1 MNGYVSSIQSLGA
14 VDGPGVR
21 CVIFMQGC
29 VLRCKCCHNPETWEF
44 GKGEEYTPERLM
56 GKIRRYVSYF
66 GSEGGVTVSGG
77 EPLCQ
82 SEFVTELFKICRQEG
97 INTCLDTSGCL
108 MNDSVRE
115 LLDVTDIVLLDY
127 KMTNE
132 QDYYSFSGMHQS
144 AAEEFLKE
152 LQKRS
157 KRVWLREVIVPS
169 INDNAESVAKL
180 LRKQK
185 EYPCIEKIELLP
197 FHKACVTKYDELGIK
212 FPLKDIPEA
221 TKENVSELFAR
232 AEKLL

>member
-157 KRVWLREVIVPS
+157 KRAWLREVIVPS

>member
-56 GKIRRYVSYF
+56 EKIRRYVSYF

-82 SEFVTELFKICRQEG
+82 SGFVTELFKICKQEG

-132 QDYYSFSGMHQS
+132 QDYYSFSGMHKS

-169 INDNAESVAKL
+169 INDNVESVAKL

-185 EYPCIEKIELLP
+185 EYPCVEKTELLP
-197 FHKACVTKYDELGIK
+197 FHKACITKYDELGIE
-212 FPLKDIPEA
+212 FPLKDVPEA
-221 TKENVSELFAR
+221 TKENVAELFAR

>member
-29 VLRCKCCHNPETWEF
+29 ILRCKCCHNPETWEF

>member
-29 VLRCKCCHNPETWEF
+29 PLRCKCCHNPETWEF
-44 GKGEEYTPERLM
+44 NKGEMYTPEQLM
-56 GKIRRYVSYF
+56 SKIRRYRSYF
-66 GSEGGVTVSGG
+66 GKDGGVTVSGG

-82 SEFVTELFKICRQEG
+82 SEFVKELFKICKQEG
-97 INTCLDTSGCL
+97 ISTCLDTSGCVL
-108 MNDSVRE
+108 SDSVKE

-132 QDYYSFSGMHQS
+132 QDYYSFSGMHLQD
-144 AAEEFLKE
+144 AEEFLKE
-152 LQKRS
+152 LQRMG
-157 KRVWLREVIVPS
+157 KRVWLREVIVPT
-169 INDNAESVAKL
+169 INDNEESVAKL

-185 EYPCIEKIELLP
+185 EYPCVEKIELLP
-197 FHKACVTKYDELGIK
+197 FHKACVTKYDELEIE

-221 TKENVSELFAR
+221 TKEITTELFEK
-232 AEKLL
+232 AEKFL